1 MGLANR
7 EMFSFV
13 EMGNGQDK
21 VENGHGIVGNG
32 HGIVGFGIVVG

>member
-13 EMGNGQDK
+13 EMG
-21 VENGHGIVGNG
+21 NGHGIVGNG